1 MTNQSQQPLTLK
13 LSNGQEVSVPA
24 GKSVLQFTE
33 NGQSRSCAIV
43 RGPKGVAVYNA
54 EGDVQIN
61 GVPSSAHWLQPGDEL
76 RFGDSLTGSVH
87 QLGVVSQALDSLL
100 NENTQ
105 PAATTTPVQIA
116 HDQVPV
122 TNEQDSFTPAT
133 AATDFVLVPQAAAP
147 APTPVETPVPVPVE
161 ALAPAPVEAPAPA
174 PVEALAPAPVEAL
187 APAPLEAPAPIA
199 DTQDTFTPATQATAF
214 VLESQAAAPV
224 APTAPVTPTAPE
236 VPSPDALS
244 AMDLAAPAA
253 TVAALAASAISVA
266 GAFQGESNA
275 PNSQPMPTES
285 GFSPITSALETAVA
299 PIAPTYNEAP
309 TAPAYDQAPTYD
321 EAPTAEIP
329 AAQPEISGFAA
340 DLLARIQ
347 ADDNENETVGTP
359 TSENTHSPL
368 AADGPSFSSP
378 IPGATA
384 ADVSPSLDNLAPEL
398 AQVSAPAVETE
409 SVAAVETPSHIE
421 ATTTESAERQT
432 QSSSVSALL
441 ERMKAEGQW
450 ETATE
455 TEEETSEANT
465 VAPEPQAAPVEAA
478 PAFAQAD
485 DDVQSYMSQLLSRMR
500 DPNAEPPKAAVAV
513 APKATQEQVA
523 QDTVE
528 QPQSVELLKP
538 EEFVPKTKAKRLDS
552 LQEMRALAN
561 TQTRTAID
569 RSQAKRKEAVN
580 DTFTLAIAISSC
592 VAAAVVLFFNIFG
605 DSSFAVGGVA
615 MIAGAFFC
623 GKAYFSEF
631 LKSKKGQG
639 KRSTVTQEAVQE
651 VAQEAV

>member
-1 MTNQSQQPLTLK
+1 M
-13 LSNGQEVSVPA
+13 
-24 GKSVLQFTE
+24 
-33 NGQSRSCAIV
+33 
-43 RGPKGVAVYNA
+43 
-54 EGDVQIN
+54 
-61 GVPSSAHWLQPGDEL
+61 
-76 RFGDSLTGSVH
+76 
-87 QLGVVSQALDSLL
+87 
-100 NENTQ
+100 
-105 PAATTTPVQIA
+105 
-116 HDQVPV
+116 
-122 TNEQDSFTPAT
+122 
-133 AATDFVLVPQAAAP
+133 DFVAP
-147 APTPVETPVPVPVE
+147 A
-161 ALAPAPVEAPAPA
+161 
-174 PVEALAPAPVEAL
+174 
-187 APAPLEAPAPIA
+187 
-199 DTQDTFTPATQATAF
+199 
-214 VLESQAAAPV
+214 V
-224 APTAPVTPTAPE
+224 AG
-236 VPSPDALS
+236 
-244 AMDLAAPAA
+244 
-253 TVAALAASAISVA
+253 AALAASAVSVA
-266 GAFQGESNA
+266 GTIQGDPNA
-275 PNSQPMPTES
+275 PSIPPVPAEPV
-285 GFSPITSALETAVA
+285 GFSPIATALESVTAPAVSA
-299 PIAPTYNEAP
+299 SNEAP
-309 TAPAYDQAPTYD
+309 AP
-321 EAPTAEIP
+321 EAPSV
-329 AAQPEISGFAA
+329 QPEISGFAA

-347 ADDNENETVGTP
+347 ADDNENETVGTT

-378 IPGATA
+378 IPDATA

-513 APKATQEQVA
+513 APKATQEQVV